1 MSIRNIDRML
11 APRSVAVIGAS
22 DTPGKVGH
30 AALKNIITNG
40 YTGAVYPVNSRSDT
54 VQGQQAFPNVS
65 AIDQVIDLA
74 VVCTPSHT
82 VPSIV
87 RECGERGVGA
97 LAVLTAGF
105 RELGEEGKQLEYQ
118 VKEEQRRYPG
128 LRILGP
134 NCVGLINPGIQLSA
148 SFAVGMPRAG
158 HVAFLSQSGA
168 LCTSVLDWSLSQ
180 GIGFS
185 HFLSLGNQLDVGFG
199 DLLDYLAED
208 PNTASA
214 ILYIE
219 SIADARY
226 FMSAA
231 RAFSRRKPL
240 VAYKAG
246 RFAESA
252 MAAASHTG
260 AMAGVD
266 AVYQA
271 ALERAGIVRLF
282 EMQSLFQCAELLTQH
297 PNPIGSRL
305 AIVTNAGG
313 PGVMATDALLEQRGK
328 LAKLAPETME
338 RLSAFLPPNWS
349 RGNPIDVIGDADAER
364 FSKAVD
370 VTLQDPNVDTVL
382 AILSPQAMTHPSDTA
397 RRVSQLTIPTGKAL
411 MGAWMGG
418 ALMAEGSE
426 ILQNAGIAT
435 FTTPEQAIHGM
446 MQLAAYSRTRE
457 VLYETPKTIVP
468 DFAASTN
475 ERQSF
480 LNALSLDYTSE
491 HHSSSAILTE
501 VDSKRLLTLYG
512 IPTTPIEVAPTAD
525 AAVAISSRMGYP
537 VVLKIYSQQITHKT
551 DVGGVVLN
559 LQSESQVRTA
569 FEQMMAR
576 AARERPDAV
585 LLGATVQPMITAVHG
600 AELILGSKQD
610 PIFGSVLMV
619 GLGGITAELF
629 QDRALELPPI
639 QHRLALRML
648 ESLRSWPLLNGYRGR
663 PKANI
668 DQIIEIMLRFSTM
681 ITEQPRI
688 LEADINPLLI
698 AENQLLALDARF
710 VIAPPSNAATRP
722 YSHLAIRPYPSEFET
737 RFRLEDGAEIS
748 LRPIRPEDET
758 SWRAMLQRC
767 SPESLQS
774 RFRTVFKEATHEM
787 ATRFCFLDYDRELA
801 FVAQE
806 TVGEKMP
813 DVDAPILG
821 VGRLVTDADR
831 HVAEFAILVEDA
843 WQGRG
848 LGLEIATHCMNVARD
863 WGVQRIVAETRFDE
877 PRMRGILNALGF
889 AMHEPDHEGTLLAEK
904 EIAER

>member
-1 MSIRNIDRML
+1 MPIRNLDRML

-30 AALKNIITNG
+30 AVLKNILSNG
-40 YTGAVYPVNSRSDT
+40 FASPVYPINSRSPT
-54 VQGQQAFPNVS
+54 VQGQLAFPSVS
-65 AIDQVIDLA
+65 AIEQPIDLA
-74 VVCTPSHT
+74 VVCTPSST
-82 VPSIV
+82 VPPIV

-134 NCVGLINPGIQLSA
+134 NCVGLINPGLKLSA
-148 SFAVGMPRAG
+148 SFAVGMPQPG

-168 LCTSVLDWSLSQ
+168 LCTAVLDWSLSQ

-297 PNPIGSRL
+297 PHPIGSRL

-328 LAKLAPETME
+328 LAKLAPATME
-338 RLSAFLPPNWS
+338 HLSEFLPANWS

-364 FSKAVD
+364 FSKAVE

-397 RRVSQLTIPTGKAL
+397 RRVSQLALPPGKAT
-411 MGAWMGG
+411 MAAWMGG
-418 ALMAEGSE
+418 DLMAEGSE
-426 ILQNAGIAT
+426 ILQRAGIAT
-435 FTTPEQAIHGM
+435 FETPEQAIHGM
-446 MQLAAYSRTRE
+446 MQLAAYTRTRE
-457 VLYETPKTIVP
+457 VLYETPKAIVP
-468 DFAASTN
+468 DFAATTSQ
-475 ERQSF
+475 RQSF
-480 LNALSLDYTSE
+480 LNPLQLDYASD
-491 HHSSSAILTE
+491 HHPSSAILTE
-501 VDSKRLLTLYG
+501 VDSKRLLSLYG
-512 IPTTPIEVAPTAD
+512 IPTTPIEVAATPD
-525 AAVAISSRMGYP
+525 AAVEAATRIGYP
-537 VVLKIYSQQITHKT
+537 VVLKIYSPQITHKT

-559 LQSESQVRTA
+559 LQSDVQVRAA

-576 AARERPDAV
+576 AAKERPDAV

-648 ESLRSWPLLNGYRGR
+648 ESLRCWPLLNGYRGR
-663 PKANI
+663 PKADI

-681 ITEQPRI
+681 IIEQPRI

-698 AENQLLALDARF
+698 SEQQLLALDARF
-710 VIAPPSNAATRP
+710 VIAPPASHAVRP

-737 RFRLEDGAEIS
+737 RVGLPDGTAIT

-758 SWRAMLQRC
+758 AWRAMLQRC
-767 SPESLQS
+767 SPESLHS
-774 RFRTVFKEATHEM
+774 RFRMVFKEATHEM

-806 TVGEKMP
+806 TRPGGQMP
-813 DVDAPILG
+813 PADAPILG

-848 LGLEIATHCMNVARD
+848 LGLEIATHCMVVAQH
-863 WGVQRIVAETRFDE
+863 WGVTRVVAETRVDD
-877 PRMRGILNALGF
+877 PRMRGILEALGF
-889 AMHEPDHEGTLLAEK
+889 AIREPDPQGTLLADK
-904 EIAER
+904 EIAE

>member
-11 APRSVAVIGAS
+11 APRSVAVVGAS
-22 DTPGKVGH
+22 DTLGKVGH

-40 YTGAVYPVNSRSDT
+40 YTGAVYPVNSRADT
-54 VQGQQAFPNVS
+54 VQGQRAFPNVS

-134 NCVGLINPGIQLSA
+134 NCVGLINPGIKLSA

-252 MAAASHTG
+252 QAAASHTG

-328 LAKLAPETME
+328 LAKLAFETME
-338 RLSAFLPPNWS
+338 RLNDFLPPNWS

-411 MGAWMGG
+411 MAAWMGG

-480 LNALSLDYTSE
+480 LNALSLDYTSD
-491 HHSSSAILTE
+491 HHNSNAILTE
-501 VDSKRLLTLYG
+501 VDSKRLLALYG

-525 AAVAISSRMGYP
+525 AAVAIASRMGYP

-559 LQSESQVRTA
+559 LQSDSQVRTA

-585 LLGATVQPMITAVHG
+585 LQGATVQPMITAVHG

-710 VIAPPSNAATRP
+710 VIAPPSDAATRP

-767 SPESLQS
+767 SPESLHS

-806 TVGEKMP
+806 TLGGKLP

-831 HVAEFAILVEDA
+831 QVAEFAILVEDA

>member
-1 MSIRNIDRML
+1 MPIRNLDRML

-30 AALKNIITNG
+30 AVLKNILFNG
-40 YTGAVYPVNSRSDT
+40 YAGSVYPINSRSDH
-54 VQGQQAFPNVS
+54 VQGQPAFPNVS
-65 AIDQVIDLA
+65 AIDPSIDLA

-118 VKEEQRRYPG
+118 VKEEQRRYPS

-134 NCVGLINPGIQLSA
+134 NCVGLINPGLKLSA
-148 SFAVGMPRAG
+148 SFAVGMPQAG

-168 LCTSVLDWSLSQ
+168 LCTAVLDWSLSQ

-328 LAKLAPETME
+328 LAKLSPETMD

-349 RGNPIDVIGDADAER
+349 RGNPVDVIGDADAER
-364 FSKAVD
+364 FSHAVE

-397 RRVSQLTIPTGKAL
+397 GRVAKLSLPPGKAL
-411 MGAWMGG
+411 MAAWMGG

-426 ILQNAGIAT
+426 ILQRAGIAT
-435 FTTPEQAIHGM
+435 FATPEQAIHGM
-446 MQLAAYSRTRE
+446 MQLAAYTRTRE
-457 VLYETPKTIVP
+457 VLYETPKAIVP
-468 DFAASTN
+468 DFAAPTI

-480 LNALSLDYTSE
+480 LNTLSLVDTADQHNSG
-491 HHSSSAILTE
+491 AILTE
-501 VDSKRLLTLYG
+501 VDSKRLLALYG
-512 IPTTPIEVAPTAD
+512 IPTTPIEVAATAD
-525 AAVAISSRMGYP
+525 AAVESASRIGYP
-537 VVLKIYSQQITHKT
+537 VVLKIYSPQITHKT

-559 LQSESQVRTA
+559 LQSASQVRAA
-569 FEQMMAR
+569 FDQMMAR
-576 AARERPDAV
+576 ASNARPDAV
-585 LLGATVQPMITAVHG
+585 LIGATVQPMITAVHG

-648 ESLRSWPLLNGYRGR
+648 ESLRCWPLLNGYRGR
-663 PKANI
+663 PKADI

-698 AENQLLALDARF
+698 SEQQLLALDARF
-710 VIAPPSNAATRP
+710 VIAPPTAQATRP
-722 YSHLAIRPYPSEFET
+722 YAHLAIRPYPSEFET
-737 RFRLEDGAEIS
+737 RIRLSDGAEIF
-748 LRPIRPEDET
+748 LRPIRPEDEA
-758 SWRAMLQRC
+758 SWRSMLQRC
-767 SPESLQS
+767 SPHSLQS
-774 RFRTVFKEATHEM
+774 RFRTVFQEATHEM

-806 TVGEKMP
+806 TRAGQIP
-813 DVDAPILG
+813 PSDAPILG

-831 HVAEFAILVEDA
+831 HVAEFAILVEDD

-848 LGLEIATHCMNVARD
+848 LGLEIATHCMEVAKH
-863 WGVQRIVAETRFDE
+863 WGVERVIAETRIDE
-877 PRMRGILNALGF
+877 PRMRGILTALGF
-889 AMHEPDHEGTLLAEK
+889 AMREPDHQGTLLAEK

>member
-30 AALKNIITNG
+30 AALRNIITNG

-54 VQGQQAFPNVS
+54 VQGRQAFPNVS

-105 RELGEEGKQLEYQ
+105 RELGEEGKHLEYQ

-297 PNPIGSRL
+297 PHPIGSRL

-338 RLSAFLPPNWS
+338 RLNAFLPSNWS

-364 FSKAVD
+364 FSKAVE
-370 VTLQDPNVDTVL
+370 VALQDPNVDTIL

-397 RRVSQLTIPTGKAL
+397 RRVAQLTLPSGKA
-411 MGAWMGG
+411 MMAAWMGG

-457 VLYETPKTIVP
+457 VLYETPKAIVP
-468 DFAASTN
+468 DFAASTI

-480 LNALSLDYTSE
+480 LNGLSLDYTSD
-491 HHSSSAILTE
+491 HSSSAILTE
-501 VDSKRLLTLYG
+501 VESKRLLTLYG

-525 AAVAISSRMGYP
+525 AAVTIASRMGYP
-537 VVLKIYSQQITHKT
+537 VVLKIYSPQITHKT

-559 LQSESQVRTA
+559 LQSDGHVRAA

-619 GLGGITAELF
+619 GLGGITAELY

-668 DQIIEIMLRFSTM
+668 DEIIEIMLRFSTM
-681 ITEQPRI
+681 IIEQPRI
-688 LEADINPLLI
+688 IEADINPLLI
-698 AENQLLALDARF
+698 SENQLLALDARF
-710 VIAPPSNAATRP
+710 VIAPPSSQASRP
-722 YSHLAIRPYPSEFET
+722 YSHLAIRPYPSEFVT
-737 RFRLEDGAEIS
+737 RFRLEDAAEIS

-758 SWRAMLQRC
+758 AWRAMLQRC
-767 SPESLQS
+767 SPESLHS
-774 RFRTVFKEATHEM
+774 RFRMVFKEATHEM

-806 TVGEKMP
+806 MQGGKLP
-813 DVDAPILG
+813 DENAPIRG

-831 HVAEFAILVEDA
+831 QVAEFAILVEDD

-848 LGLEIATHCMNVARD
+848 LGLEIASHCMNVARD
-863 WGVQRIVAETRFDE
+863 WGVQRVVAETRVDE
-877 PRMRGILNALGF
+877 PRMRGILDALGF
-889 AMHEPDHEGTLLAEK
+889 ALREPDHEGILLAEK
-904 EIAER
+904 EIAG

>member
-1 MSIRNIDRML
+1 
-11 APRSVAVIGAS
+11 
-22 DTPGKVGH
+22 
-30 AALKNIITNG
+30 
-40 YTGAVYPVNSRSDT
+40 
-54 VQGQQAFPNVS
+54 
-65 AIDQVIDLA
+65 
-74 VVCTPSHT
+74 
-82 VPSIV
+82 
-87 RECGERGVGA
+87 
-97 LAVLTAGF
+97 
-105 RELGEEGKQLEYQ
+105 
-118 VKEEQRRYPG
+118 
-128 LRILGP
+128 
-134 NCVGLINPGIQLSA
+134 
-148 SFAVGMPRAG
+148 
-158 HVAFLSQSGA
+158 
-168 LCTSVLDWSLSQ
+168 
-180 GIGFS
+180 
-185 HFLSLGNQLDVGFG
+185 
-199 DLLDYLAED
+199 
-208 PNTASA
+208 
-214 ILYIE
+214 
-219 SIADARY
+219 
-226 FMSAA
+226 
-231 RAFSRRKPL
+231 
-240 VAYKAG
+240 
-246 RFAESA
+246 
-252 MAAASHTG
+252 
-260 AMAGVD
+260 
-266 AVYQA
+266 
-271 ALERAGIVRLF
+271 
-282 EMQSLFQCAELLTQH
+282 
-297 PNPIGSRL
+297 
-305 AIVTNAGG
+305 
-313 PGVMATDALLEQRGK
+313 
-328 LAKLAPETME
+328 
-338 RLSAFLPPNWS
+338 
-349 RGNPIDVIGDADAER
+349 
-364 FSKAVD
+364 
-370 VTLQDPNVDTVL
+370 
-382 AILSPQAMTHPSDTA
+382 MTHPSDTA

-411 MGAWMGG
+411 MAAWMGG

-480 LNALSLDYTSE
+480 LNALCLDYTSE
-491 HHSSSAILTE
+491 HHNSSAILTE
-501 VDSKRLLTLYG
+501 VDSKRLLALYG

-525 AAVAISSRMGYP
+525 AAVAIASRMGYP

-559 LQSESQVRTA
+559 LQSDSQVRTA

-585 LLGATVQPMITAVHG
+585 LQGATVQPMITAVHG

-710 VIAPPSNAATRP
+710 VIAPPSDAATRP

-767 SPESLQS
+767 SPESLHS

-806 TVGEKMP
+806 TLGGKLP

-831 HVAEFAILVEDA
+831 QVAEFAILVEDA

>member
-1 MSIRNIDRML
+1 MPIRNIDRML
-11 APRSVAVIGAS
+11 VPRSVAVIGAS

-54 VQGQQAFPNVS
+54 VQGRRAFPKVS

-134 NCVGLINPGIQLSA
+134 NCVGLINPGIKLSA

-271 ALERAGIVRLF
+271 GLERAGIVRLF

-297 PNPIGSRL
+297 PHPIGSRL

-328 LAKLAPETME
+328 LAKLSPETME

-364 FSKAVD
+364 FSKAVE

-397 RRVSQLTIPTGKAL
+397 RRVAQLTLPPGKAL
-411 MGAWMGG
+411 MAAWMGG

-457 VLYETPKTIVP
+457 VLYETPKAIVP
-468 DFAASTN
+468 DFAASN
-475 ERQSF
+475 AERQSF
-480 LNALSLDYTSE
+480 LDRLTLDYTSD

-512 IPTTPIEVAPTAD
+512 IPTTPIEVASTAD
-525 AAVAISSRMGYP
+525 VAVEIAARMGYP
-537 VVLKIYSQQITHKT
+537 VVLKIYSPQITHKT

-559 LQSESQVRTA
+559 LQSDSQVRAA

-619 GLGGITAELF
+619 GLGGITAELY

-681 ITEQPRI
+681 ITEHPRI

-698 AENQLLALDARF
+698 SEHELLALDARF
-710 VIAPPSNAATRP
+710 VIAPPSTQASRP
-722 YSHLAIRPYPSEFET
+722 YSHLAIRPYPSEFEGHV
-737 RFRLEDGAEIS
+737 RLQDGVEIF

-758 SWRAMLQRC
+758 SWRAMLGRC
-767 SPESLQS
+767 SPESLQA
-774 RFRTVFKEATHEM
+774 RFRMVFKEATHEM

-806 TVGEKMP
+806 TQAGGLP
-813 DVDAPILG
+813 HADAPILG

-831 HVAEFAILVEDA
+831 HVAEFAILVEDS

-848 LGLEIATHCMNVARD
+848 LGLEIATHCMKVAKD
-863 WGVQRIVAETRFDE
+863 WGVERVVAETRVDE
-877 PRMRGILNALGF
+877 PRMRGILDALGF
-889 AMHEPDHEGTLLAEK
+889 AMREPDHEGTLLAEK

>member
-54 VQGQQAFPNVS
+54 VQGQRAFPNVS

-82 VPSIV
+82 VPLIV

-328 LAKLAPETME
+328 LAKLSPETMD
-338 RLSAFLPPNWS
+338 RLNAFLPPNWS

-397 RRVSQLTIPTGKAL
+397 RRVSQLTLPTGKAL
-411 MGAWMGG
+411 MAAWMGG
-418 ALMAEGSE
+418 ALMAKGSE

-446 MQLAAYSRTRE
+446 MQLAAYSRTRD

-468 DFAASTN
+468 DFAASTT

-480 LNALSLDYTSE
+480 LNALSLDYTSD
-491 HHSSSAILTE
+491 HHNSSAILTE
-501 VDSKRLLTLYG
+501 VDSKRLLALYG

-525 AAVAISSRMGYP
+525 AAVAIASRMGYP

-559 LQSESQVRTA
+559 LQSDSQVRTA

-710 VIAPPSNAATRP
+710 VIAPPFNAAARP
-722 YSHLAIRPYPSEFET
+722 YSHLAIRPYPSEFES

-758 SWRAMLQRC
+758 EWRAMLQRC
-767 SPESLQS
+767 SPESLHS

-806 TVGEKMP
+806 TLGGKLP
-813 DVDAPILG
+813 DADAPILG

-863 WGVQRIVAETRFDE
+863 WGVQRIVAETRVDE
-877 PRMRGILNALGF
+877 PRMRGILDALGF